1 MRKTSRHLRAKLAA
15 KQKRTKTPM
24 VKHTVSKSGKN
35 KCRVLRLV
43 TNAIKMI
50 KIPYQIILV
59 SFGVMEPR
67 SGAGGLKKS
76 QAYPR
81 RYGVKLAAQHTKF
94 LVSRMKSDSIGM
106 MTFDID
112 RSIEIETYYSTFAT
126 CCNVGF
132 EARYGDGRPWVLR
145 SALERFDSGNVHD
158 IDGCK
163 AWWLTCCLLFFSA
176 LKPPNT

>member
-1 MRKTSRHLRAKLAA
+1 MRKTSRRLRAKLAA

-112 RSIEIETYYSTFAT
+112 RSIEIESYSSIG
-126 CCNVGF
+126 GF
-132 EARYGDGRPWVLR
+132 KHFY
-145 SALERFDSGNVHD
+145 F
-158 IDGCK
+158 
-163 AWWLTCCLLFFSA
+163 
-176 LKPPNT
+176 

>member
-1 MRKTSRHLRAKLAA
+1 MTS
-15 KQKRTKTPM
+15 
-24 VKHTVSKSGKN
+24 
-35 KCRVLRLV
+35 
-43 TNAIKMI
+43 AIKVI

-106 MTFDID
+106 MTFDLD

-126 CCNVGF
+126 CWVYRGGLPGILTFGVGWGGVGMITF
-132 EARYGDGRPWVLR
+132 PAIAHI
-145 SALERFDSGNVHD
+145 SALRNSCSLH
-158 IDGCK
+158 
-163 AWWLTCCLLFFSA
+163 LHTS
-176 LKPPNT
+176 